1 MKQTLPLILAVAAT
15 SALAEDSRQLD
26 AHEHGVG
33 ALNIA
38 VDGTTVAME
47 FTAPGA
53 DIVGFEYEATSD
65 EDLAKIDAAIET
77 LTSPLALFAF
87 NAEAGCTVTAATAEL
102 ETEDDHDDHDHGEE
116 HAEDDHDHD
125 HGDDHAED
133 KDEHDHDHG
142 ADHAKDD
149 DHDHDHEEEH
159 AEAEHDHDDA
169 HDHDKDDDQEH
180 GEDHALE
187 DHDDH
192 AEEASHTEFH
202 AEYALTCDAP
212 DAIADI
218 TFAYFETFPNA
229 LELEVQVLTSAG
241 AQAFEVE
248 RDEPTLSLAG
258 LF

>member
-1 MKQTLPLILAVAAT
+1 MRTVRRLTDPVILIYGLVMKQTLPLILAVAA
-15 SALAEDSRQLD
+15 APAMAESTRQLD

-33 ALNIA
+33 QLNIA

-65 EDLAKIDAAIET
+65 EDLAKIYAANQT
-77 LTSPLALFAF
+77 LTSPLALFVF

-102 ETEDDHDDHDHGEE
+102 ETEDEHDDHDHG
-116 HAEDDHDHD
+116 EDDHDHD

-133 KDEHDHDHG
+133 N
-142 ADHAKDD
+142 

-159 AEAEHDHDDA
+159 AEAEHDHDDD
-169 HDHDKDDDQEH
+169 HDHDKDDDHDH
-180 GEDHALE
+180 GEDHAHD

-192 AEEASHTEFH
+192 TEEASHTEFH
-202 AEYALTCDAP
+202 AEYALTCTAP
-212 DAIADI
+212 DAITDI
-218 TFAYFETFPNA
+218 TFAYFDAFPNA
-229 LELEVQVLTSAG
+229 LEVEVQVLTSAG

-248 RDEPTLSLAG
+248 RDAPTLSLAG